1 MEGRYGQPVNS
12 LPEVEQSRPEEAMAT
27 RMAAV
32 ELEDESRLITSLEV
46 SIATMQMHA
55 VDKQVLEVTWSRGG
69 LA

>member
-1 MEGRYGQPVNS
+1 
-12 LPEVEQSRPEEAMAT
+12 MAT